1 MQVSRLR
8 IKPGTQASRLPIDM
22 PTPISIQER
31 VPLAPLTTLGIG
43 GAASFFVE
51 ASGEDELI
59 NAIQFAEQRGLPVF
73 ILGGGSNVL
82 ISDEG
87 FPGLVIRLAIKGIS
101 GSDGWDRL
109 LTCPTDE
116 NQSKWTEEITAS
128 AGEDWD
134 NFVRQCVERN
144 LAGVECLSGIP
155 GLVGGTPVQNV
166 GAYGQEVSET
176 ITNVRAFDRQKK
188 RIVELSNADCGFSYR
203 ASIFNSTER
212 DRYVVLAVTYALK
225 PDGEPALRYPDL
237 KNYFAGRKDQ
247 PSLAEVRRAV
257 IEIRSRKGMV
267 IVPNDPAKTPESRS
281 AGSFFKNPVISTE
294 AFAKLEAVAG
304 ERPPSFPA
312 PKSNEA
318 GNIKVPAAWLIE
330 QAGFQR
336 GYVKGRA
343 GISSK
348 HTLAIINRG
357 NATAQ
362 EVLDLVAEIQARVQ
376 AEFGIAL
383 SPEPVFVGFNS

>member
-1 MQVSRLR
+1 MSRLR
-8 IKPGTQASRLPIDM
+8 VKM
-22 PTPISIQER
+22 PTPLSIRED
-31 VPLAPLTTLGIG
+31 VSLAPFTTLGIG

-51 ASGEDELI
+51 AASEEELI
-59 NAIQFAEQRGLPVF
+59 ETIDLAEQRSLPVF

-87 FPGLVIRLAIKGIS
+87 FPGLVIRVAIKGVLW
-101 GSDGWDRL
+101 G
-109 LTCPTDE
+109 
-116 NQSKWTEEITAS
+116 EEITAG

-188 RIVELSNADCGFSYR
+188 QIVELSNADCGFSYR
-203 ASIFNSTER
+203 TSIFNSTER

-237 KNYFAGRKDQ
+237 KNYFADRKDQ

-267 IVPNDPAKTPESRS
+267 IVPDDPAKTPESRS
-281 AGSFFKNPVISTE
+281 AGSFFKNPVISAE
-294 AFAKLEAVAG
+294 AFAKLEIVAN
-304 ERPPSFPA
+304 EHPPSFPA
-312 PKSNEA
+312 SD
-318 GNIKVPAAWLIE
+318 GQVKVPAAWLIE
-330 QAGFQR
+330 RAGFQR
-336 GYVKGRA
+336 GYAKGRA

-357 NATAQ
+357 GATAS
-362 EVLDLVAEIQARVQ
+362 EVLDLVQEIQERV
-376 AEFGIAL
+376 ADRFGVVL
-383 SPEPVFVGFNS
+383 KPEPVFIGFNS